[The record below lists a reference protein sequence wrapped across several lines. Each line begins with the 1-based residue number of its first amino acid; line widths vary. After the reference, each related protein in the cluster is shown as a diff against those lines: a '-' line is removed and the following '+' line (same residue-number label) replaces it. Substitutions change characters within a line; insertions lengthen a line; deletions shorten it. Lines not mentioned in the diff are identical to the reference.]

1 MTDTE
6 LLNEIKTGLNITGT
20 YQDKTLSLY
29 IDEVKNFL
37 IDAGV
42 SEEIINSS
50 VSVGVITRGVSD
62 LWNYG
67 MGTANLSDYFMQ
79 RAFQLKYAK
88 IPLVLGELKI
98 ESSPGTTIGT
108 TQLNIAGSS
117 PDAIYRYSI
126 KSTNIKLPE
135 YNEDL
140 SSWTYWDGV
149 SEIFAEDGHEICVA
163 EVTLENLA
171 QKGGITTIVAN
182 LG

>member
-98 ESSPGTTIGT
+98 ESSPGTTIGFT
-108 TQLNIAGSS
+108 KITVDGQSQ
-117 PDAIYRYSI
+117 DAIFKI
-126 KSTNIKLPE
+126 KITPSAIVEPE
-135 YNEDL
+135 YDEDL
-140 SSWTYWDGV
+140 SDWDSWDGV
-149 SEIFAEDGHEICVA
+149 SEIEAEDGHKTYVA

-171 QKGGITTIVAN
+171 RSIGDTIAVVR
-182 LG
+182 LI